1 MKDTQPNVKAAA
13 DGAADPLDESTREIL
28 NDYTRKFVTFIQHEK
43 ERVKKQ
49 AVDDAEKLVAEGE
62 RKARQAYEKAM
73 RDARAES
80 EAILAR
86 TRGAVREMVD
96 EVSRLSETIADLK
109 EKIEKDIND
118 IAARLNKQE
127 EAVGEALRKGEQA
140 ISEASGRLQA
150 DLEASS
156 AGVVALKESLLER
169 VKELVPES
177 QPASAEAPAAAARGG
192 EGGAPARSREAP
204 EPVAATAA
212 ATAAAAAR
220 TTVAEGAPRPREGA
234 PRRHADRTF
243 VGPLKIELYNGN
255 PGLYRRFS
263 EGLAKTANLEISEIE
278 DAIGDRMKMV
288 VIAGQPLPLLSIIS
302 QMTFVRS
309 AVADEDRLKVV
320 LHQTDRWMG

>member
-1 MKDTQPNVKAAA
+1 MKDTQPTVKTAA
-13 DGAADPLDESTREIL
+13 DSTVESLDEGTREIL
-28 NDYTRKFVTFIQHEK
+28 NDYTRKFATFIQHEK
-43 ERVKKQ
+43 DRVKKQ
-49 AVDDAEKLVAEGE
+49 AVEDAEKLAAEGE

-73 RDARAES
+73 RDARADS
-80 EAILAR
+80 EALLAK

-96 EVSRLSETIADLK
+96 EVTRLSETIADLK
-109 EKIEKDIND
+109 QKVEKDIND

-156 AGVVALKESLLER
+156 TGVIALKESLLER
-169 VKELVPES
+169 VKELVPDGRS
-177 QPASAEAPAAAARGG
+177 AAAEPPTQARAS
-192 EGGAPARSREAP
+192 EGGASARSREAP
-204 EPVAATAA
+204 ESV
-212 ATAAAAAR
+212 AAAR
-220 TTVAEGAPRPREGA
+220 ASEGDGPPKPREGA

-263 EGLAKTANLEISEIE
+263 EGLAKTANLEISQIE
-278 DAIGDRMKMV
+278 DAMGDRMRMV
-288 VIAGQPLPLLSIIS
+288 VVAGQPLPLLSIIS